1 MCLKYITIKL
11 KFNQN
16 ALDLCIFVI
25 NIQLI
30 FLFSIQQYLND
41 SYNQTTLLIQQMY

>member
-1 MCLKYITIKL
+1 MCLKYIPIKP

-16 ALDLCIFVI
+16 VLDLCILVI

-41 SYNQTTLLIQQMY
+41 AYKQTTLLIQQIY